1 MRLGLGIFVYL
12 NLMKQLACLFLLLTI
27 IAIPSLIFYAKND
40 AYSVYTVNE
49 AGNNTLVQP
58 GNEIFSLGNLGYA
71 STQCVHAPLNLG
83 SMAIGC
89 QYGTIGKILEV
100 GVNPVN

>member
-49 AGNNTLVQP
+49 AGNNTLV
-58 GNEIFSLGNLGYA
+58 
-71 STQCVHAPLNLG
+71 
-83 SMAIGC
+83 
-89 QYGTIGKILEV
+89 
-100 GVNPVN
+100 